1 MSVLCR
7 GTWKR
12 AIFCHYCNALRPP
25 LPLSRSP
32 LPSVQSALCPS
43 SQSRSHLPFSTLLL
57 RRSPL
62 HFCLLRSA
70 TLPLATSSLL
80 YLFVA
85 RIIATLG
92 PLPVLPLSISLF
104 CSRVP
109 SAPSLPV
116 ETHALT
122 HQPIRPCDARLYRG
136 CTTWPLANYLSSC
149 SCASKRREGLPPR
162 EGFFFDHP
170 GANIDKVN
178 VAVSGYTR
186 DNYKEKRG
194 EKGGKE
200 KGK

>member
-25 LPLSRSP
+25 FSRFPSQRAVCALSLLAVS
-32 LPSVQSALCPS
+32 QIAS
-43 SQSRSHLPFSTLLL
+43 SLLHFAP
-57 RRSPL
+57 PL
-62 HFCLLRSA
+62 HFRLLCSSPHS
-70 TLPLATSSLL
+70 LFATSSLL

-92 PLPVLPLSISLF
+92 PLPVLPLPLSVSVSLR
-104 CSRVP
+104 CSA
-109 SAPSLPV
+109 SAFHRLPLSLPV

-149 SCASKRREGLPPR
+149 SCASKRREGLRPPR

-178 VAVSGYTR
+178 VAVSGHER
-186 DNYKEKRG
+186 
-194 EKGGKE
+194 
-200 KGK
+200 